1 MWSQVSKLLPA
12 LLTGMGLAT
21 VVTLIFLLSG
31 YHNVVPFVRCLLILE
46 LLVPVLLQVMLSSG
60 VPV

>member
-21 VVTLIFLLSG
+21 VVALIFLLSG
-31 YHNVVPFVRCLLILE
+31 YHNEVPFVRCLILE
-46 LLVPVLLQVMLSSG
+46 LLVPVLLQCLASFSNK
-60 VPV
+60 